1 MKLLASTVH
10 SGFISDKTLD
20 GVKLGELQHWADVWN
35 RADALP
41 TELQNPAV
49 GSTHPA
55 SPSVLA
61 DQMFKVRM
69 ALQDVEETTKVNF
82 LQV

>member
-1 MKLLASTVH
+1 MKLLVSTVQ

-61 DQMFKVRM
+61 DKMYKVRM
-69 ALQDVEETTKVNF
+69 ALRDAEETAKVNF